1 MIYITY
7 EGELIES
14 RKFVFDDGAII
25 QIKVWRLPV
34 RTQERPHGPKYS
46 LFYGKRGERI
56 IGYDNEAGKG
66 DHRHMRDREETYDFS
81 SYETLIRDFLADV
94 RKERGHEGT
103 DPAN

>member
-14 RKFVFDDGAII
+14 QKFVFDDGAII

-34 RTQERPHGPKYS
+34 RTQERPHGLKYS

-56 IGYDNEAGKG
+56 IGYDNEAGKEIG
-66 DHRHMRDREETYDFS
+66 RAH
-81 SYETLIRDFLADV
+81 V
-94 RKERGHEGT
+94 
-103 DPAN
+103 